1 MRILA
6 FLAIAM
12 ELLVPD
18 TLAQKHPI
26 RAPPPSPPPS
36 LPATPAPPS
45 LKPSQPRDDLLMV
58 LGGRVATNDG
68 APLPNDVLV
77 ERVCN
82 NRARQEV

>member
-36 LPATPAPPS
+36 F
-45 LKPSQPRDDLLMV
+45 LLMV
-58 LGGRVATNDG
+58 LRGCVATNDG